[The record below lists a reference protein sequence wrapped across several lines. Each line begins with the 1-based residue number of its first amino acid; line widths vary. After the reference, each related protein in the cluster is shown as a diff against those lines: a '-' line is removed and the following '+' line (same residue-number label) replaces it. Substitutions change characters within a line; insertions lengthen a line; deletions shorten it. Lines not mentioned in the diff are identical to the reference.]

1 MRDTNIRKVGRK
13 VNVLSVSVLMIF
25 SISFFKAQ
33 QQFEP
38 ETFKQWYQLGN
49 ISVSD
54 DGKYSYFIR
63 KYDDRKRDAVLF
75 NNVTGNKIVS
85 GLAVK
90 SDFCRDFFMAL
101 DQNGVLDII
110 NLKNEKRLKIEQV
123 KDFYIS
129 ENNNSC
135 YLLMNDGQLNMMKAD
150 QLKSVQIAKNIGR
163 LEISSDK
170 KWMLA
175 LSDQNSLLLS
185 TNKVKSKTEIGIIS
199 KSNLVRWNS
208 SKSSQVF
215 DFLIT
220 KENNYKMVTY
230 DKNGI
235 LIKEIDVENPGKDF
249 RLTGFTD
256 SGQLIAIRGRSA
268 KKLQDSIEVWRTD
281 DLALRANLNKREGL
295 SFDALIIDPVKK
307 TKTSFP
313 YTEGVT
319 DVMLVFDDQYLLEVM
334 AYANENFTDEHL
346 IPGIRLKNI
355 SSGAVEFSV
364 QRCPSFVP
372 AKTRQLFYF
381 EGKDWWMYDPVL
393 KGKRNLTVEIDDQFF
408 SYNRQNIK
416 STLPI
421 DDFHFSEDQQTAYVT
436 GKKNIWKMDTGTGR
450 FTNLTQSKDKNIS
463 FEILNRSSELIEKMK
478 WTEFNTI
485 KEDWLL
491 IKTLHQNQ
499 LQEGLIVVRDKK
511 ITVIEVPQIIQ
522 IDNVVIENNCFTYTI
537 ENSRL
542 PQELKMY
549 DLKKKKLQSVYSSN
563 ESNLTSMAL
572 PASELI
578 YFRDKHGNETY
589 SAVIL
594 PPDYDPAKKYPAIV
608 RVYENTA
615 SSIKKFVSPSFYNQP
630 GFNRVLTAMDGY
642 IVIMPRIFYQIN
654 KPGESALEAV
664 EDAVNKTAEKYSID
678 RDRLGIIGE
687 SFGGFEV
694 NYIIANT
701 KMFRAAVSGVSLS
714 DITASYFSMSKK
726 YLRPD
731 IWRYTDQ
738 SFRFSGNFYELK
750 DVYIKQN
757 PVFHADRID
766 TPLLIWTGKE
776 DNHVDWEQSVAMF
789 IALKSLDKPAELI
802 LFPKDGH
809 ALQRPSNQIQATIK
823 IGQWFDK
830 YLKQ

>member
-1 MRDTNIRKVGRK
+1 MRDTNIRKVSRK
-13 VNVLSVSVLMIF
+13 INVISVIALMVF

-33 QQFEP
+33 QGFEP
-38 ETFKQWYQLGN
+38 ETFRQWYQLGN

-63 KYDDRKRDAVLF
+63 KYDDRKRDAVLL
-75 NNVTGNKIVS
+75 NNVTGNKIVG

-90 SDFCRDFFMAL
+90 SDFGRDFFITL
-101 DQNGVLDII
+101 DQDGVLDVI
-110 NLKNEKRLKIEQV
+110 NLRNEKHLKIDQV

-129 ENNNSC
+129 ENSNRC
-135 YLLMNDGQLNMMKAD
+135 YLLMNDGQLD
-150 QLKSVQIAKNIGR
+150 QLEKDQPKPIQIAEKISR
-163 LEISSDK
+163 LEISLDK

-175 LSDQNSLLLS
+175 MSDQSSLLIQLE
-185 TNKVKSKTEIGIIS
+185 TEIRKNLGS
-199 KSNLVRWNS
+199 VDKSNFVRWNLIS
-208 SKSSQVF
+208 SSATF
-215 DFLIT
+215 DIMIT
-220 KENNYKMVTY
+220 AGNHYKMVTY

-281 DLALRANLNKREGL
+281 DLALGANLNKREGL

-313 YTEGVT
+313 YTEGTT

-346 IPGIRLKNI
+346 IPGIRLKNL

-372 AKTRQLFYF
+372 AKRGQLFYF

-393 KGKRNLTVEIDDQFF
+393 KVKRNLTAEVDDQFF

-421 DDFHFSEDQQTAYVT
+421 GDLRFSEDQQIAYVT

-450 FTNLTQSKDKNIS
+450 FTNLTRSKDKNIS
-463 FEILNRSSELIEKMK
+463 FGILNRSSELIEKMK

-511 ITVIEVPQIIQ
+511 ITVIEEPQIMQ
-522 IDNVVIENNCFTYTI
+522 IDNVVIENNCISYTI

-563 ESNLTSMAL
+563 EGNLTSMAL

-578 YFRDKHGNETY
+578 YFTDKHGNETY
-589 SAVIL
+589 TAVIL

-615 SSIKKFVSPSFYNQP
+615 SSVKKFVSPSFYNQP
-630 GFNRVLTAMDGY
+630 GFNRSLAAMEGY

-664 EDAVNKTAEKYSID
+664 EESVNKTAEKYSID

-701 KMFRAAVSGVSLS
+701 KMFKAAVSGVSLS

-726 YLRPD
+726 FLRPD

-776 DNHVDWEQSVAMF
+776 DNHVDWEQSVSMF
-789 IALKSLDKPAELI
+789 IALKSLEKPVELI

-823 IGQWFDK
+823 IGEWFNK
-830 YLKQ
+830 YLKK

>member
-1 MRDTNIRKVGRK
+1 MIA
-13 VNVLSVSVLMIF
+13 LMIF

-33 QQFEP
+33 QGFEP

-54 DGKYSYFIR
+54 EGKYSYFIR
-63 KYDDRKRDAVLF
+63 KYDDRKRDAVLL
-75 NNVTGNKIVS
+75 NNVTGNKIVN

-90 SDFCRDFFMAL
+90 SDFGRDLFIAL
-101 DQNGVLDII
+101 DQNGVLDVIS
-110 NLKNEKRLKIEQV
+110 LKNEKRLKIDQV

-129 ENNNSC
+129 ENNDSC
-135 YLLMNDGQLNMMKAD
+135 YLLMNDGQLDMMKAD
-150 QLKSVQIAKNIGR
+150 QLKSVHIAKNIGR
-163 LEISSDK
+163 LEISANK

-175 LSDQNSLLLS
+175 MSDQSSLLIELE
-185 TNKVKSKTEIGIIS
+185 TEIRRNLDLVNR
-199 KSNLVRWNS
+199 SNFVRWNLIS
-208 SKSSQVF
+208 SSAEF
-215 DFLIT
+215 DFLVRA
-220 KENNYKMVTY
+220 ENNYKIVTY
-230 DKNGI
+230 NKNGI
-235 LIKEIDVENPGKDF
+235 FIKEIDVENPGKDYRF
-249 RLTGFTD
+249 TGFTD
-256 SGQLIAIRGRSA
+256 SGQLIAIRGKFA
-268 KKLQDSIEVWRTD
+268 KKLQDSIEIWRTD
-281 DLALRANLNKREGL
+281 DLALGANLNKREGL

-307 TKTSFP
+307 TTVSFP

-346 IPGIRLKNI
+346 IPGVRLKNI
-355 SSGAVEFSV
+355 SSSIVEFSV
-364 QRCPSFVP
+364 QRSP
-372 AKTRQLFYF
+372 AFIPINTGKLFYF
-381 EGKDWWMYDPVL
+381 EGKDWWVYDTVL
-393 KGKRNLTVEIDDQFF
+393 KVKRNLTAEIDDHFF

-421 DDFHFSEDQQTAYVT
+421 GDLHFSEDQQTAYVT
-436 GKKNIWKMDTGTGR
+436 GKNNIWKMDTGTGR
-450 FTNLTQSKDKNIS
+450 FTNLTQSKDKKIS

-478 WTEFNTI
+478 WTEFKTV

-499 LQEGLIVVRDKK
+499 LQEGLMIVKGKK
-511 ITVIEVPQIIQ
+511 ITIIEEPQIIQ
-522 IDNVVIENNCFTYTI
+522 IDNVVIKNNCFTYTI

-549 DLKKKKLQSVYSSN
+549 DLKKEKLKSGYSSN
-563 ESNLTSMAL
+563 ERNLKSMAL
-572 PASELI
+572 PASDLI
-578 YFRDKHGNETY
+578 YFTDKHGNETY

-615 SSIKKFVSPSFYNQP
+615 SSVKKFLSPSFYNQP
-630 GFNRVLTAMDGY
+630 GFNRSLAAMDGY

-789 IALKSLDKPAELI
+789 IALKGLAKPAELI

-823 IGQWFDK
+823 IGEWFNK
-830 YLKQ
+830 YLKK

>member
-1 MRDTNIRKVGRK
+1 MIA
-13 VNVLSVSVLMIF
+13 LMILP
-25 SISFFKAQ
+25 ISFFKAQ
-33 QQFEP
+33 QRFAP
-38 ETFKQWYQLGN
+38 DTFKQWYQLGN

-54 DGKYSYFIR
+54 YGKYSYFIR
-63 KYDDRKRDAVLF
+63 KYDDRKRDAVLL
-75 NNVTGNKIVS
+75 NNVTGEKIVS

-90 SDFCRDFFMAL
+90 SGFGRDFFIAL
-101 DQNGVLDII
+101 DSNGVLDVI
-110 NLKNEKRLKIEQV
+110 NLKNEKRLKIDQV

-129 ENNNSC
+129 ENSNSC

-150 QLKSVQIAKNIGR
+150 QLKYVQIAKNIGR

-175 LSDQNSLLLS
+175 MSDQSSLLIELE
-185 TNKVKSKTEIGIIS
+185 TGIRRNLGLVD
-199 KSNLVRWNS
+199 KSNFVRWNLIS
-208 SKSSQVF
+208 STAKF
-215 DFLIT
+215 DILIT
-220 KENNYKMVTY
+220 TGNNYKMVTY

-235 LIKEIDVENPGKDF
+235 LIKEIDVKNPGKEY

-256 SGQLIAIRGRSA
+256 SGQLIAIRSRSA
-268 KKLQDSIEVWRTD
+268 KKLQDSIEVWKTD
-281 DLALRANLNKREGL
+281 DLALGANLNKREGQ
-295 SFDALIIDPVKK
+295 SFDALIIAPVKK
-307 TKTSFP
+307 TTVSFP

-319 DVMLVFDDQYLLEVM
+319 DVMLVFGDQYLLEVM

-346 IPGIRLKNI
+346 IPGIRLKNL
-355 SSGAVEFSV
+355 SSGVVEFSV
-364 QRCPSFVP
+364 QRSPSYIP
-372 AKTRQLFYF
+372 TKTGKLFYF

-393 KGKRNLTVEIDDQFF
+393 KVKRNLTAEIDDQFF

-421 DDFHFSEDQQTAYVT
+421 GDLHFSEDQQTAYVT
-436 GKKNIWKMDTGTGR
+436 GKNNIWKMDTGTGR

-463 FEILNRSSELIEKMK
+463 FGILNRSSELIEKMK

-491 IKTLHQNQ
+491 IKTLHQDQ
-499 LQEGLIVVRDKK
+499 LQEGLIVVRNKK
-511 ITVIEVPQIIQ
+511 ITVIEGPQIIQ
-522 IDNVVIENNCFTYTI
+522 IDNVVIEDNCISYTI

-549 DLKKKKLQSVYSSN
+549 DLKKKKLKSVYSSN

-572 PASELI
+572 PASDLI
-578 YFRDKHGNETY
+578 YFTDKHGNETY
-589 SAVIL
+589 TAVIL

-615 SSIKKFVSPSFYNQP
+615 SSVKKFLSPSFYNQP
-630 GFNRVLTAMDGY
+630 GFNRSLVAMDGY

-678 RDRLGIIGE
+678 RNRLGIIGE

-789 IALKSLDKPAELI
+789 IALKGLAKPAELI

-823 IGQWFDK
+823 IGEWFNK
-830 YLKQ
+830 YLKK

>member
-1 MRDTNIRKVGRK
+1 MRDTNIRKVSRK
-13 VNVLSVSVLMIF
+13 ANVLSLIALMVF

-33 QQFEP
+33 QGFGP
-38 ETFKQWYQLGN
+38 EAFKQWYQLGN
-49 ISVSD
+49 ISASG

-63 KYDDRKRDAVLF
+63 KYDDRKRDAVLL
-75 NNVTGNKIVS
+75 NNVTGNKIVG

-90 SDFCRDFFMAL
+90 SDFGRDFFISL
-101 DQNGVLDII
+101 DQNGVLDVI
-110 NLKNEKRLKIEQV
+110 NLKNEKLLKIDQV
-123 KDFYIS
+123 KDFFIS

-135 YLLMNDGQLNMMKAD
+135 YLLMKDGQLN
-150 QLKSVQIAKNIGR
+150 QLNIGQLQPTEIAKNIDR

-175 LSDQNSLLLS
+175 MSDQSSLLIQLE
-185 TNKVKSKTEIGIIS
+185 TEIRMNLGLVN
-199 KSNLVRWNS
+199 KSNFVRWNTGRS
-208 SKSSQVF
+208 LQTI

-220 KENNYKMVTY
+220 AGNNYKMITY
-230 DKNGI
+230 NSKGI
-235 LIKEIDVENPGKDF
+235 LVKGIDVENPGKDYRF
-249 RLTGFTD
+249 TGFTD
-256 SGQLIAIRGRSA
+256 IGQLIAIRGRTA
-268 KKLQDSIEVWRTD
+268 KKLQDSIEIWRTD
-281 DLALRANLNKREGL
+281 DLALGANLNKREGQ

-307 TKTSFP
+307 IKTSFP

-334 AYANENFTDEHL
+334 AYANEDFTDEHL
-346 IPGIRLKNI
+346 IPGIRLKNL
-355 SSGAVEFSV
+355 SSGVVEFSV
-364 QRCPSFVP
+364 QRSLSFVP
-372 AKTRQLFYF
+372 TRAGKLFYF
-381 EGKDWWMYDPVL
+381 EGKDWWMYDSGL
-393 KGKRNLTVEIDDQFF
+393 KVKRNLTAEIDDQFF
-408 SYNRQNIK
+408 SYNRQNVK

-421 DDFHFSEDQQTAYVT
+421 SDLHFSKDQQTIYLS
-436 GKKNIWKMDTGTGR
+436 GKNNVWKMDTGTGR
-450 FTNLTQSKDKNIS
+450 FTDVTHSKDKNIS
-463 FEILNRSSELIEKMK
+463 FEILNRSSEPIEKMK

-491 IKTLHQNQ
+491 IKTSHQNQ
-499 LQEGLIVVRDKK
+499 LQEGLIIFRDKK
-511 ITVIEVPQIIQ
+511 ITIIEEPQIIQ
-522 IDNVVIENNCFTYTI
+522 IDNVVIENHCFTYTI
-537 ENSRL
+537 ENSGI

-563 ESNLTSMAL
+563 RSNLTSMAL

-578 YFRDKHGNETY
+578 YFTDKNGNKTY
-589 SAVIL
+589 TTVIL
-594 PPDYDPAKKYPAIV
+594 PPDYDPTKKYPAIV

-630 GFNRVLTAMDGY
+630 GFNRALAAMEGY
-642 IVIMPRIFYQIN
+642 IVIMPRIFHQIN
-654 KPGESALEAV
+654 RPGESALEAV
-664 EDAVNKTAEKYSID
+664 EESVDKTAGRYSID

-701 KMFRAAVSGVSLS
+701 KMFKAAVSGVSLS

-750 DVYIKQN
+750 DVYIRQN

-789 IALKSLDKPAELI
+789 IALKSLAKPAELI

-809 ALQRPSNQIQATIK
+809 ALQRPSNQIQATVK
-823 IGQWFDK
+823 IGKWFDK

>member
-1 MRDTNIRKVGRK
+1 MIA
-13 VNVLSVSVLMIF
+13 LMIF

-33 QQFEP
+33 QRFEP
-38 ETFKQWYQLGN
+38 DTFKQWYQLGN

-63 KYDDRKRDAVLF
+63 KYDDRKRDAVLL

-90 SDFCRDFFMAL
+90 SDFGRDFFIAL
-101 DQNGVLDII
+101 DQNGALDVI
-110 NLKNEKRLKIEQV
+110 NLKNEKRLKIDQA
-123 KDFYIS
+123 KDFYICG
-129 ENNNSC
+129 NGNSC
-135 YLLMNDGQLNMMKAD
+135 YVLMNDGQLNMMKAD
-150 QLKSVQIAKNIGR
+150 QLKYVQIAKNISR
-163 LEISSDK
+163 FEISSDK

-175 LSDQNSLLLS
+175 MSDQSSFFIELE
-185 TNKVKSKTEIGIIS
+185 TGIRRNLGLVH
-199 KSNLVRWNS
+199 KSNFVRWNLIS
-208 SKSSQVF
+208 SSAKF
-215 DFLIT
+215 DFLVT
-220 KENNYKMVTY
+220 AGNNYKMVSY
-230 DKNGI
+230 DKSGI
-235 LIKEIDVENPGKDF
+235 LVKEIDVENPGKDY

-268 KKLQDSIEVWRTD
+268 KKLHDSIEVWRTD
-281 DLALRANLNKREGL
+281 DLALGANLNKREGQ
-295 SFDALIIDPVKK
+295 SFDALIIDPMKK
-307 TKTSFP
+307 TTVSFP

-346 IPGIRLKNI
+346 IPGFKFKNI
-355 SSGAVEFSV
+355 SSGVVEFSV
-364 QRCPSFVP
+364 QRSPSYIP
-372 AKTRQLFYF
+372 TKTGKLFYF

-393 KGKRNLTVEIDDQFF
+393 KVKRNLTAEIDDQFF

-421 DDFHFSEDQQTAYVT
+421 DDLHFSEDQQTAYVT

-478 WTEFNTI
+478 WTEFKTV

-511 ITVIEVPQIIQ
+511 ITIIEEPQIIQ
-522 IDNVVIENNCFTYTI
+522 IDNVVIKNNCFTYTI
-537 ENSRL
+537 ENSKL

-549 DLKKKKLQSVYSSN
+549 DLKKKKLKSVYSSN
-563 ESNLTSMAL
+563 RSTLTSMAL
-572 PASELI
+572 PASDLI
-578 YFRDKHGNETY
+578 YFTDNHGNETY
-589 SAVIL
+589 TAVIL

-615 SSIKKFVSPSFYNQP
+615 SSVKKFLSPSFYNQP
-630 GFNRVLTAMDGY
+630 GFNRSLAAMDGY

-694 NYIIANT
+694 NNIIANT

-776 DNHVDWEQSVAMF
+776 DSHVDWEQSVAMF
-789 IALKSLDKPAELI
+789 IALKSLDKPVQLI

-823 IGQWFDK
+823 IGEWFNK
-830 YLKQ
+830 YLKK

>member
-33 QQFEP
+33 QGFEP
-38 ETFKQWYQLGN
+38 ETFKQWCQLGN

-63 KYDDRKRDAVLF
+63 KYDDRKRDAVML

-90 SDFCRDFFMAL
+90 SDFGRDFFMAL

-110 NLKNEKRLKIEQV
+110 NLKNEKRLKIDQV

-135 YLLMNDGQLNMMKAD
+135 YLLMNDGQLD
-150 QLKSVQIAKNIGR
+150 QLEKNQLKPTQIAEKISR

-175 LSDQNSLLLS
+175 LSDQSSLLIQLE
-185 TNKVKSKTEIGIIS
+185 TEIIRNLGLVK
-199 KSNLVRWNS
+199 KSNFVRWNVIS
-208 SKSSQVF
+208 SSAKF
-215 DFLIT
+215 DILIT
-220 KENNYKMVTY
+220 AGNNYKMVTY
-230 DKNGI
+230 NMNGI
-235 LIKEIDVENPGKDF
+235 LIKEIDVENPEKDF

-256 SGQLIAIRGRSA
+256 SGQLIAIRGRYA
-268 KKLQDSIEVWRTD
+268 KKLQDSIEIWRTD
-281 DLALRANLNKREGL
+281 DLALGANLNKREGL

-307 TKTSFP
+307 TSVSFP
-313 YTEGVT
+313 YTEGTT
-319 DVMLVFDDQYLLEVM
+319 DMMLVFDDQYLLEVM

-346 IPGIRLKNI
+346 IPGIRLKNL
-355 SSGAVEFSV
+355 SSGVVEFSV
-364 QRCPSFVP
+364 QRCPSFIP
-372 AKTRQLFYF
+372 TNTGKFFYF
-381 EGKDWWMYDPVL
+381 EGKDWWMYDPLL
-393 KGKRNLTVEIDDQFF
+393 KVKRNLTTEVDDQFF
-408 SYNRQNIK
+408 SYNRQNIR

-421 DDFHFSEDQQTAYVT
+421 GDLHFSEDQQTAYVT
-436 GKKNIWKMDTGTGR
+436 GKNNIWKMDTGTGR
-450 FTNLTQSKDKNIS
+450 FTNLTRSKDKNIA
-463 FEILNRSSELIEKMK
+463 FEILNRSSEVIEKMK
-478 WTEFNTI
+478 WKEYKTI

-491 IKTLHQNQ
+491 IKILHENQ
-499 LQEGLIVVRDKK
+499 LQEGLMVVRGKK
-511 ITVIEVPQIIQ
+511 ITIIEEPQIIQ

-549 DLKKKKLQSVYSSN
+549 DLKKKKLKSVYSSN

-578 YFRDKHGNETY
+578 YFTDKHGNENYT
-589 SAVIL
+589 AVIL
-594 PPDYDPAKKYPAIV
+594 PPEYDPAKKYPAIV

-630 GFNRVLTAMDGY
+630 GFNRSLAAMDGY
-642 IVIMPRIFYQIN
+642 IVIMPRIFYEVN

-664 EDAVNKTAEKYSID
+664 EDAVNKTAEKFRID
-678 RDRLGIIGE
+678 KSRLGIIGE

-789 IALKSLDKPAELI
+789 IALKGLAKPAELI

-823 IGQWFDK
+823 IGQWFNN
-830 YLKQ
+830 YLK